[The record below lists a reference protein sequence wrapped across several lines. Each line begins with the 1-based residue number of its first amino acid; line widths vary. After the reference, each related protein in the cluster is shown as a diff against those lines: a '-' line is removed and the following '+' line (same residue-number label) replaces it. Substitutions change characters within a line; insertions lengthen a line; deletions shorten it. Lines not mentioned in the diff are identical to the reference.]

1 MHVIHRGLTILLSDD
16 DPRASAI
23 EAILFGPAQPPSAEA
38 SPMPTPPPPDSW
50 QKFWKKLKSG
60 HRRELVLLAERR
72 WRPEELE
79 AELGINQPQLRGYH
93 QTIHA
98 YAKKF
103 RVPVQ
108 IRTYGRVRKDRSYA
122 LTDTGKELVTT
133 LSAAT
138 S

>member
-1 MHVIHRGLTILLSDD
+1 MHVIHRGLTIELADG
-16 DPRASAI
+16 DPRVKVI
-23 EAILFGPAQPPSAEA
+23 EAVLFAPELPPSVAA
-38 SPMPTPPPPDSW
+38 FGQPKTHTPDSW
-50 QKFWKKLKSG
+50 RKFWKKLKIG

-79 AELGINQPQLRGYH
+79 AELGITQPKLRGYH
-93 QTIHA
+93 QSIHA

-103 RVPVQ
+103 GVPVR

-122 LTDTGKELVTT
+122 LTDAGKELVTT
-133 LSAAT
+133 LSAPT